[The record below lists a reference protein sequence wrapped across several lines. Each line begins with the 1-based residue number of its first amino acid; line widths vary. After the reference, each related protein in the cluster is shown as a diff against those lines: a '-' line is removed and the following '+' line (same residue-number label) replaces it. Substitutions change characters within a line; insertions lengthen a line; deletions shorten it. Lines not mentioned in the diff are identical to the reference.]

1 MLCVFL
7 VCVFIPS
14 NSVQV
19 RIKST
24 KKRTELRPELDE
36 ICNISCVRYFLKVLM
51 YIVLYGTLA
60 NFRFGC

>member
-24 KKRTELRPELDE
+24 KKRTELRTELDQ
-36 ICNISCVRYFLKVLM
+36 IWNISCVCYLRKVLM